1 MNSSWKVLSVLLLL
15 LLLLVLLFVLDWGPD
30 IQTLEMYE
38 RGSLGSDH
46 LYALI
51 RRSWAVEP

>member
-1 MNSSWKVLSVLLLL
+1 MNSSWKVLSVL

-30 IQTLEMYE
+30 IQTLEKYE

>member
-1 MNSSWKVLSVLLLL
+1 MNSSWKVLSVLL